1 MQQDFLKSFNEFSK
15 NAMEAAKSLAEINS
29 KLVEQTIKQQMKAAD
44 LFFES
49 SVKQAKLV
57 QEKKEVKD
65 LMAEQSALVE
75 EYTGKF
81 VELAKANVNLAQQ
94 AGTEYKAW
102 IEKGLKEAD
111 STAKSVAKKAVSAA
125 A

>member
-1 MQQDFLKSFNEFSK
+1 MQQDIIKSFNEFSK
-15 NAMEAAKSLAEINS
+15 NTMEAAKTLGEINS

-44 LFFES
+44 LFLES

-57 QEKKEVKD
+57 QETKEVKD
-65 LMAEQSALVE
+65 LMAGQTALVE
-75 EYTGKF
+75 EYTAKF
-81 VELAKANVNLAQQ
+81 VELAKSNVNLAQE
-94 AGTEYKAW
+94 AGSEYKAW

>member
-1 MQQDFLKSFNEFSK
+1 MQQDIIKSFNEFNK
-15 NAMEAAKSLAEINS
+15 NAMEAAKTLGEINS

-57 QEKKEVKD
+57 QETKEIKELVSN
-65 LMAEQSALVE
+65 QTALVE

-81 VELAKANVNLAQQ
+81 VELAKSNVNLAQE
-94 AGTEYKAW
+94 AGIEYKAW

-111 STAKSVAKKAVSAA
+111 SAAKSVAKKAVSAA